1 MSLVM
6 SPVFPKSGAF
16 ALSFLMLL
24 TGCASTPPDGT
35 ATPKLARLSPEEL
48 QRLAP
53 DAPKIGFPE
62 LVLMAKSGLKSEA
75 IIARLKET
83 NTRLDP
89 SPSQVLDLTRQG
101 VPVAVLDYLH
111 EARERALRAD
121 LATLLAERD
130 QKHAKELEAQR
141 QQEQLRNSMTCDPLW
156 CGPGFG
162 WPGYYRR
169 GGMYYGW

>member
-1 MSLVM
+1 MSMPPRSLILAGLLCLV
-6 SPVFPKSGAF
+6 
-16 ALSFLMLL
+16 
-24 TGCASTPPDGT
+24 GCASTPPDGT

-62 LVLMAKSGLKSEA
+62 LVLMAKSGLKTEA

-83 NTRLDP
+83 GTRLDP
-89 SPSQVLDLTRQG
+89 TPSQVLDLTRQG

-111 EARERALRAD
+111 DAREKALRTD
-121 LATLLAERD
+121 LATLLTERD
-130 QKHAKELEAQR
+130 EKHTKELEALR
-141 QQEQLRNSMTCDPLW
+141 QQEQLRNSMACDPLW

-169 GGMYYGW
+169 GGAYYGW